1 VLRLTAALIL
11 TLVLAAPAS
20 AETVVVGHSS
30 QGRAIVA
37 KRYGDADA
45 AHTALFIGQIHGDE
59 PAGIR
64 VAEAIKKLDIKGVD
78 VWVIDTVNPDGNAHH
93 TRQNAHGV
101 DLNRNFAYRWVHTK
115 KGTRYYGG
123 PKPLSEPESRAV
135 RKFIIKIRP
144 DLTIWWHQPW
154 GAVLTPCDS
163 KPRLQRIYAKAAHM
177 RTSCQ
182 GAQLLGTATS
192 WENAK
197 VGGHAFVVE
206 LAAGGISAATAA
218 LNAKAAITTALAG

>member
-1 VLRLTAALIL
+1 MLRLTAALIL
-11 TLVLAAPAS
+11 TLVLADPAS

-45 AHTALFIGQIHGDE
+45 ARTALFIGQIHGDE

-101 DLNRNFAYRWVHTK
+101 DLNRNFPSQLNDFTGR
-115 KGTRYYGG
+115 RS
-123 PKPLSEPESRAV
+123 PRCSR
-135 RKFIIKIRP
+135 R
-144 DLTIWWHQPW
+144 T
-154 GAVLTPCDS
+154 
-163 KPRLQRIYAKAAHM
+163 KAAP
-177 RTSCQ
+177 RCTVRPTPRS
-182 GAQLLGTATS
+182 GWWKL
-192 WENAK
+192 
-197 VGGHAFVVE
+197 
-206 LAAGGISAATAA
+206 
-218 LNAKAAITTALAG
+218 TT